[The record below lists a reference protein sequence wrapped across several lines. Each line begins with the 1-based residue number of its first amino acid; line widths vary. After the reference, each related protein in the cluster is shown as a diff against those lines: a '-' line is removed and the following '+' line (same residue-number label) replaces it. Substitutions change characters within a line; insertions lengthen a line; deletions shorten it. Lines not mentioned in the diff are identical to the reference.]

1 MCRHLTPPQRGPA
14 AKMPTMP
21 TSPAP
26 SLGPAP
32 HKAMTP
38 KILQH
43 YLPQLLEALPS
54 DWRGTTFNNSAL
66 LGRSGFS
73 TKLVDMILRKA
84 NEGGVIGTAD
94 IAEVGNAEDYM
105 R

>member
-1 MCRHLTPPQRGPA
+1 
-14 AKMPTMP
+14 MPTMP
-21 TSPAP
+21 SSTTSPAP
-26 SLGPAP
+26 SIHQAP
-32 HKAMTP
+32 HKAMTT

-43 YLPQLLEALPS
+43 YLPQLLKALPS

-84 NEGGVIGTAD
+84 DEGGMIETED
-94 IAEVGNAEDYM
+94 IVEVGNAEDYM